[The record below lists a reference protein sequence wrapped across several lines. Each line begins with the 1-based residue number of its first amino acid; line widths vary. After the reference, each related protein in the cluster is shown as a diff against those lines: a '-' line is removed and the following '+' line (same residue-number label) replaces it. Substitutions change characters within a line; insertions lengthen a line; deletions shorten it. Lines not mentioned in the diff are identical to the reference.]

1 MKKYV
6 LACVE
11 VPIQINEDEST
22 ETLQD
27 YANIKIIKSIESP
40 NEVQKIETPV
50 QEQIKEILQQEGGIV
65 VTKAEMETFVPKKQK
80 NTSFKRNT
88 KGPFT
93 NYVSTLGWLVGQ
105 PNANLVSRPYL
116 VKVLTRLVDWS

>member
-11 VPIQINEDEST
+11 VPIQINEDESI

-50 QEQIKEILQQEGGIV
+50 QEQIKNILQQEGMV
-65 VTKAEMETFVPKKQK
+65 VTKTAMETFVPKQQK
-80 NTSFKRNT
+80 NTSFKNKKQYKHNT
-88 KGPFT
+88 T
-93 NYVSTLGWLVGQ
+93 
-105 PNANLVSRPYL
+105 A
-116 VKVLTRLVDWS
+116 KVRKV

>member
-11 VPIQINEDEST
+11 VPIQINEDESI

-27 YANIKIIKSIESP
+27 YASIKIIKSIESP

-50 QEQIKEILQQEGGIV
+50 QEQILSLIHI
-65 VTKAEMETFVPKKQK
+65 
-80 NTSFKRNT
+80 
-88 KGPFT
+88 
-93 NYVSTLGWLVGQ
+93 
-105 PNANLVSRPYL
+105 
-116 VKVLTRLVDWS
+116 

>member
-11 VPIQINEDEST
+11 VPIQINEDESI

-27 YANIKIIKSIESP
+27 YASIKIIKSIESP

-50 QEQIKEILQQEGGIV
+50 QEHIKNILQQEGGMV
-65 VTKAEMETFVPKKQK
+65 VTKTEMETFVPKQQK
-80 NTSFKRNT
+80 NTSFKN
-88 KGPFT
+88 KKQ
-93 NYVSTLGWLVGQ
+93 YKH
-105 PNANLVSRPYL
+105 NATA
-116 VKVLTRLVDWS
+116 KVRKV